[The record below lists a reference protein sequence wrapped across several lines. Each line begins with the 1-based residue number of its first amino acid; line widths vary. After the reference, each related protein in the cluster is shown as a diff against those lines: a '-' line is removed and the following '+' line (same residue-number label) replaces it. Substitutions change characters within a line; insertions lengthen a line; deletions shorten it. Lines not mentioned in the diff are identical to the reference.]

1 MKTMPNLAWTEVE
14 HAYSPVPGPLIDSIR
29 RALKS
34 AVSTSPAKIV
44 VLDDDPT
51 GVQTVHGVSV
61 YTAWDTEN
69 LERGFREKEPL
80 FFVLTNSRGLTTAET
95 EVLHRTVAR
104 NLAMVGRKLGMPF
117 ILMSRGDS
125 TLRGH
130 YPLETRILAETLV
143 AEGMPQFDGEVLCPF
158 FKEGGRFTIGDV
170 HYVRNG
176 ADLVPAGQ
184 TEFAQD
190 KTFGY
195 SSSNLCEWIAE
206 KSGVTSDS
214 MNVTSVPLEPLRAGD
229 VDEVLRILMRIKD
242 FGKVIVNALDY
253 SDLEVFS
260 LALYR
265 ALAAGKRFLFRTA
278 AALPKVIAGIGDR
291 PLLSR
296 AELVDP
302 SVHDGGLVV
311 IGSHVRKTTAQLEAL
326 RSVPGLLF
334 LELDT
339 HLVLDER
346 AFAAEVNR
354 IKAECDAAL
363 GAGTTV
369 VVYTRRDRFDVD
381 TGDKEDELRVAV
393 RISDSLTSI
402 PASLMRKPRFIIG
415 KGGITSSDIGTK
427 ALRVKRALVLGQ
439 VLPGIPVWLTG
450 PESLFPN
457 TPYIIFPGNVGEA
470 DSLKR
475 IVEMLR

>member
-1 MKTMPNLAWTEVE
+1 METLPILHWTDVE
-14 HAYSPVPGPLIDSIR
+14 HAYPPIPGHLRESIR

-34 AVSTSPAKIV
+34 AVSASPAKIV

-61 YTAWDTEN
+61 YTDWDIDS

-80 FFVLTNSRGLTTAET
+80 FFVLTNSRGLTAAET

-104 NLAMVGRKLGMPF
+104 NLAVVSRKLEIPF
-117 ILMSRGDS
+117 MLMSRGDS

-130 YPLETRILAETLV
+130 FPLETRVLAETLV
-143 AEGMPQFDGEVLCPF
+143 AEGMPEFDGEVLCPF
-158 FKEGGRFTIGDV
+158 FKEGGRFTIDDI

-184 TEFAQD
+184 TEFAKD

-195 SSSNLCEWIAE
+195 SSSNLRDWIAE
-206 KSGVTSDS
+206 MTGVPSGGVNID
-214 MNVTSVPLEPLRAGD
+214 SVPLETLRAGD
-229 VDEVLRILMRIKD
+229 VENILRILMRAKD
-242 FGKVIVNALDY
+242 LGKVIVNALDY
-253 SDLEVFS
+253 SDLDVFS

-265 ALAAGKRFLFRTA
+265 ALAAGKSFIFRTA
-278 AALPKVIAGIGDR
+278 AALPKVMGGIGDR

-296 AELVDP
+296 TELIDP
-302 SVHDGGLVV
+302 AVQDGGLVV

-326 RSVPGLLF
+326 RSLPGLRL

-346 AFAAEVNR
+346 AFAAEGERV
-354 IKAECDAAL
+354 KAECNAAL
-363 GAGTTV
+363 GTGTTV

-381 TGDKEDELRVAV
+381 TGDKEDELRIAV

-402 PASLMRKPRFIIG
+402 PSSLATKPRFIIG

-457 TPYIIFPGNVGEA
+457 TPYIIFPGNVGED

-475 IVEMLR
+475 IVEMLW